1 MVEGGPR
8 WVPPTMT
15 EVTIGREQ
23 TAAQRGGEAKE
34 KDRPLS
40 DAQRDK

>member
-1 MVEGGPR
+1 MVGGGPK
-8 WVPPTMT
+8 WIPPAMT
-15 EVTIGREQ
+15 QISNGRQQ

>member
-1 MVEGGPR
+1 
-8 WVPPTMT
+8 MT
-15 EVTIGREQ
+15 EFSDGRQQ